1 MTSRQLVDFVERKL
15 KQHGIGKVIPDD
27 DKLAEAYV
35 MFVKSNRLAKAFKE
49 MQDQLEDDD
58 EDPIEAPKNLAA
70 KVKKK
75 LKEQQDNPWY
85 RALELVI
92 DPDAPVKEKN
102 KDEDDEDEAEDED
115 GDEE

>member
-1 MTSRQLVDFVERKL
+1 MT
-15 KQHGIGKVIPDD
+15 
-27 DKLAEAYV
+27 
-35 MFVKSNRLAKAFKE
+35 N
-49 MQDQLEDDD
+49 
-58 EDPIEAPKNLAA
+58 DPIEAPKNLGAQ
-70 KVKKK
+70 VKKK
-75 LKEQQDNPWY
+75 LKEQPDITWY